1 MKRSA
6 LAPSSKPMKRSP
18 MPPRHVPLLSG
29 GRLSSSRPSDD
40 EAKLRRKSKG
50 LKTRQRAVSAQEKLY
65 WNRLATEIGCICCM
79 IDGHYN
85 PVVSIH
91 HIDGRTKPGCHLL
104 VLPLCAG
111 HHQQGTGPDPT
122 LIAVHPTKARFEQRY
137 GTQLE
142 LKARCDFLL
151 GMLPA

>member
-6 LAPSSKPMKRSP
+6 IQPSSKPMKRSP
-18 MPPRHVPLLSG
+18 MPPRHVPLASG
-29 GRLSSSRPSDD
+29 GKLQTGDKPAPSRAS
-40 EAKLRRKSKG
+40 KGKG

-79 IDGHYN
+79 LDGHYN

-91 HIDGRTKPGCHLL
+91 HIDGRTKPGCHQC

-122 LIAVHPTKARFEQRY
+122 LIAVHPTKARFVARY
-137 GTQLE
+137 GTELE

-151 GMLPA
+151 GMTAA

>member
-6 LAPSSKPMKRSP
+6 IQPSTKPMKRVP
-18 MPPRHVPLLSG
+18 IARHVPLESSW
-29 GRLSSSRPSDD
+29 RLTSTESEKP
-40 EAKLRRKSKG
+40 RRKSKG
-50 LKTRQRAVSAQEKLY
+50 LKTRQRPVSAQEKLY

-91 HIDGRTKPGCHLL
+91 HIDGRTKPGCHQL

-111 HHQQGTGPDPT
+111 HHQQGTGNDPT
-122 LIAVHPTKARFEQRY
+122 LIAVHPTKARFVARY
-137 GTQLE
+137 GTELE

-151 GMLPA
+151 GMMA